1 MPENKNEP
9 EQELGPKISEAL
21 RAKAGAAR
29 SPRGET
35 LAREARR
42 RIRKRRQ
49 TLVAGAA
56 AVVVAVAIGGVWS
69 AVGGPSPV
77 ATSSKNSTA
86 GGSAPDSKK
95 TGPQAAHEAQMSCPQ
110 QHPISAA
117 RSVEAGPAG
126 VGLDP
131 GTRVT
136 GLAACRYRL
145 LAPGEVGNS
154 LVGSESFNASRA
166 QAVATAIAGLPA
178 RNPNLPGLACIPEA
192 ARGSEAIVLRFGT
205 AAGPREV
212 WVSYDGCMGAGFFTG
227 GHTYGLYSGPL
238 KLFMTGSVRPTGGTY
253 LDYLKGW

>member
-1 MPENKNEP
+1 MPENEP

-29 SPRGET
+29 SPRGEK

-56 AVVVAVAIGGVWS
+56 AVVVAVAIGGVWTG
-69 AVGGPSPV
+69 VGGPSPV
-77 ATSSKNSTA
+77 ATSSKDSGASGN
-86 GGSAPDSKK
+86 APESNKK
-95 TGPQAAHEAQMSCPQ
+95 GPQASEAQMSCPQ

-131 GTRVT
+131 GTPVT
-136 GLAACRYRL
+136 RLEACRYRL
-145 LAPGEVGNS
+145 LAPGQAGNS
-154 LVGSESFNASRA
+154 LVGSASFDASRA
-166 QAVATAIAGLPA
+166 QAVATAIAGLPE
-178 RNPNLPGLACIPEA
+178 RNPDLPSLACIPEA
-192 ARGSEAIVLRFGT
+192 ARGGEAIVLRFGT
-205 AAGPREV
+205 AAGAREV
-212 WVSYDGCMGAGFFTG
+212 WVSYDGCLGAGFFTG

-253 LDYLKGW
+253 LDHLKGW